1 MERTVDHH
9 IAQFINLLETKY
21 LSTEDHYRQVDIA
34 RKIQYFTLDVIS
46 DLAFGHPF
54 GFMDQD
60 ADVFDF
66 IKLTRAF
73 FPMALILTNLPAL
86 VTILHSRLFR
96 GILPK
101 NTDRIGLGAFIRQA
115 NKKTSTRL
123 HLLH

>member
-9 IAQFINLLETKY
+9 IAQFINLLEIKY
-21 LSTEDHYRQVDIA
+21 LSTEDHYRHVDIA

-46 DLAFGHPF
+46 ALAFGHPF
-54 GFMDQD
+54 GFMEQD

-66 IKLTRAF
+66 IKITRAF
-73 FPMALILTNLPAL
+73 FPMALLLTNLPAL

-101 NTDRIGLGAFIRQA
+101 DTDRIGLGAFIRQA
-115 NKKTSTRL
+115 KSTSTRL
-123 HLLH
+123 PSIH